1 MKILTTKKYTLYL
14 DEIQANGPFKYFCLA
29 GIIIED
35 KTYNTIVDDINKIKT
50 AHFNTT
56 DVILH
61 EVDIRNAKTL
71 QAENENKKLI
81 KQYMKDTK
89 NRNLYF
95 ESIVDFFKTH
105 DFKVISAS
113 LHQENA
119 KSTYPN
125 HRDKYFIT
133 LQILLENF
141 THFLIENNGVGEVL
155 IESRRSQ
162 FDTSLDDQLDM
173 HFHKLRCL
181 TGTLFYNAQTIS
193 KYIKR
198 IDFKEKSQNNIGLQL
213 ADMIPN
219 PLNRHLSGLKQVIK
233 NLYPIIEG
241 KIYDGNRTN
250 HKRFGQKVLVK
261 EPKEPK
267 ASDDVF
273 Q

>member
-1 MKILTTKKYTLYL
+1 MTTKRYTLYL
-14 DEIQANGPFKYFCLA
+14 DEIQANSPFKYFCLA
-29 GIIIED
+29 GIIIENEVYD
-35 KTYNTIVDDINKIKT
+35 TIVSDVNTIKIT
-50 AHFNTT
+50 HFNTT

-61 EVDIRNAKTL
+61 EADIRKGKGL
-71 QAENENKKLI
+71 RPENDNQVLI
-81 KQYMKDTK
+81 KSKMKNK
-89 NRNLYF
+89 NNRNAYF
-95 ESIVDFFKTH
+95 ADIVSFFKSH

-113 LHQENA
+113 LHQKNA
-119 KSTYPN
+119 QTTYPN
-125 HRDKYFIT
+125 HRDKYFIA

-162 FDTSLDDQLDM
+162 HDTSLDDQLDM

-193 KYIKR
+193 KYIKT

-219 PLNRHLSGLKQVIK
+219 PLNRHLSGMEQAIEH
-233 NLYPIIEG
+233 LYPTIES

-250 HKRFGQKVLVK
+250 LKRFGQKVLVK
-261 EPKEPK
+261 
-267 ASDDVF
+267 DLMTQHDVL